1 MNSIKTNWTDRHCR
15 GMYLRHRW
23 ISQRDKISI
32 FLDMITWAYGVG
44 GCQDNQSS
52 QPAALSKHFF
62 FYSRKNISSSV
73 RYAYCIYLPP
83 ICWSS
88 GPSPSLNALPF
99 KHSFLP
105 NFTHLY
111 HISLSVVVYRSPFP
125 VISIPL
131 SRVQEESMPG
141 CPRRGKRPA
150 IGCFGQLSSFSCVLV
165 WLSLILRHFSNR
177 NFISSKES
185 ADCCCLFCSFCL
197 KGSLIIRRW

>member
-1 MNSIKTNWTDRHCR
+1 MPGQPIESTCCTF
-15 GMYLRHRW
+15 
-23 ISQRDKISI
+23 QI
-32 FLDMITWAYGVG
+32 FHFFIH
-44 GCQDNQSS
+44 
-52 QPAALSKHFF
+52 KHFF
-62 FYSRKNISSSV
+62 
-73 RYAYCIYLPP
+73 L
-83 ICWSS
+83 
-88 GPSPSLNALPF
+88 PSPCILYLLTTNLLVFRPIPLINALPF